1 MGVCFVSG
9 MCLLWA
15 GSVYPGHSSKCS
27 ICDPPIRCI
36 TPPPCVTPV
45 SVPSNPVVIRR
56 MTGDSQHRL
65 SLPCEHGRLF
75 MGSCIQNQT
84 RDTESCGDVTGGAWD
99 ESSDFCR
106 FFTEYAGIVSITDW
120 RWKQAQSVEASVWDG
135 SSGGSDRNEQ
145 HAGWFDHYRALR
157 PYARRLG
164 RVLEIGS
171 GPFTQTKT
179 VLGKLG
185 VGDVTV
191 SSITLADPLMI
202 FYHKQVPSCPY
213 KDGSLLGFPTQFIA
227 SGAEEL
233 SLRGEYD
240 TVIMMNVLEHCRD
253 ALAVLENL
261 HAAVRPGGVLVFSE
275 RWYDTK
281 WTQYLQTKHAFWD
294 VMHPINVKRVIVE
307 TLLSGYRPLYR
318 RDFYYEGDYPT
329 DEGVYFIG
337 VKSDA
342 GDRVDG

>member
-1 MGVCFVSG
+1 MGFCFVSG
-9 MCLLWA
+9 MCLLWS
-15 GSVYPGHSSKCS
+15 GSEKQRHSSQCS
-27 ICDPPIRCI
+27 TCAPPVVRCS

-45 SVPSNPVVIRR
+45 SVPSNP
-56 MTGDSQHRL
+56 GSQHRL

-75 MGSCIQNQT
+75 MGSCIHDQT
-84 RDTESCGDVTGGAWD
+84 RNAESCGDAGTWD

-106 FFTEYAGIVSITDW
+106 FYTDYAGIVSISDW

-157 PYARRLG
+157 PYANRLG

-185 VGDVTV
+185 VDNVNV
-191 SSITLADPLMI
+191 STITLADPLMI

-213 KDGSLLGFPTQFIA
+213 KDGSLLGFRTQFIA

-233 SLRGEYD
+233 LLRGEYD

-261 HAAVRPGGVLVFSE
+261 HSAVRPGGVLVFSE

-281 WTQYLQTKHAFWD
+281 WTHYLQTKHAFWD

-307 TLLSGYRPLYR
+307 TLLSRYRPLYR

-342 GDRVDG
+342 GDRVEVQQQ